1 MSDQAQLFGVAP
13 EGLERFHEILS
24 EALPEWKPSRETW
37 DLVLMYREQGKLDL
51 DEQALKISVW
61 FKEKKKRKGSN
72 SFVINWLKRSVTFA
86 KEQNGKRAA
95 QTYWQQRDGG
105 SYLEPLTGDDL
116 KRRGNSI

>member
-1 MSDQAQLFGVAP
+1 MSSQGQLFEAVP
-13 EGLERFHEILS
+13 EGMERFQEIVS
-24 EALPEWKPSRETW
+24 EAIPNWKPDRSVW
-37 DLVLMYREQGKLDL
+37 DRVAMLQKQGSLDL
-51 DEQALKISVW
+51 EAQALDMVIW
-61 FKEKKKRKGSN
+61 FRANKKRKGTN
-72 SFVINWLKRSVTFA
+72 AFVVNWLKRAIEF